1 MSFQVLL
8 NKIIKKLPCLSITKK
23 NILHNEVYQNAA
35 FLTQL
40 KECSSNPVGGK
51 NMKSRNMYVVET
63 SIEESYALFSKDS
76 HRNQTR
82 IYDKINGQTVQEE

>member
-8 NKIIKKLPCLSITKK
+8 NKIIKKLPSLSKTKK

-40 KECSSNPVGGK
+40 KECSSNPVGK